1 MSAEEYIASGI
12 LEAFVMD
19 QLDEKERAEVL
30 QMAEKHP
37 EIKAEIAAIEE
48 GLMAFAQKGAIAPPS
63 SIKEKIFADIQ
74 PAQQETPK
82 EEETPVRSLPQG
94 GKFYQYFAIAA
105 SILAVIGLSLA
116 AYFYQQYRSVNT
128 QLAEALSDQQQMA
141 QQFNLTRQKNDAMEQ
156 QLAFLSKPGV
166 KMVRMHGLNPA
177 PDALATVFWD
187 ENSDN
192 VMLKVNQ
199 MPDNPE
205 AKQYQ
210 LWAIVDGKPV
220 DAGVFDVHDQSGGM
234 LKMKNIKNA
243 QAFAVTLEPKGGSKT
258 PTMDQMY
265 VMGKVQSPPTS

>member
-1 MSAEEYIASGI
+1 MSPEEYIASGI

-19 QLDEKERAEVL
+19 QLEETERAEVL

-48 GLMAFAQKGAIAPPS
+48 DLMAFAQKGAIAPPAGV
-63 SIKEKIFADIQ
+63 KEKIFHDIQ
-74 PAQQETPK
+74 PATQK
-82 EEETPVRSLPQG
+82 EEKSAETPVRSMGNQQ
-94 GKFYQYFAIAA
+94 KFYQYFAVAA

-116 AYFYQQYRSVNT
+116 VYFYQQYQSVNNR
-128 QLAEALSDQQQMA
+128 LAEALSDQQQMA

-156 QLAFLSKPGV
+156 QLAFLSKPSV

-177 PDALATVFWD
+177 PNALATVFWD

-205 AKQYQ
+205 EKQYQ

-220 DAGVFDVHDQSGGM
+220 DAGVFDVNDQSGGM

-243 QAFAVTLEPKGGSKT
+243 QAFAVTLEPKGGSKS